1 MGSAHMSPRSDT
13 FNAHFLNKLW
23 ESDAR
28 TVVLEHAGSLFSTRQ
43 PLSPSRGSSVRPLIS
58 TLTNHQLETS
68 LAERR
73 QRWLLVGW
81 KSAPSQSCGP
91 RLFSTM
97 INLPETRPSAS
108 MGHMAVLSSVRP
120 GQAVFASRGLR
131 DIRCRLISEDV
142 GTSQPKELKSSAS
155 NGMTHVLA
163 SPPSMHRNVPF

>member
-1 MGSAHMSPRSDT
+1 MPI
-13 FNAHFLNKLW
+13 FLDKLSW

-43 PLSPSRGSSVRPLIS
+43 PLAPFRGSSVCPWIS
-58 TLTNHQLETS
+58 TLTNHQLEAS

-73 QRWLLVGW
+73 QRWLFVGW
-81 KSAPSQSCGP
+81 NSAPSLSCGP
-91 RLFSTM
+91 QLFSTM

-120 GQAVFASRGLR
+120 GQVVVFASRRLR
-131 DIRCRLISEDV
+131 DIRCRLISEEV

-155 NGMTHVLA
+155 NGMTHLLA